1 MNRRTVLKTLGFAAG
16 LPMLSSARA
25 TSTAPYASRPIRL
38 VVPYPPGG
46 VTDVAA
52 RLAGELLTARY
63 GQPVVVENRPG
74 ASGLIGQQ
82 LVASSAPDGYTLIMG
97 GLGGN
102 VLPPVTVKG
111 LPLDVPNT
119 FAPIAQ
125 IAEFVNVL
133 VVSKDSPIKSVQEFL
148 AYAKSKPDGSLSYGS
163 NGIGTSAHLTTE
175 FFAQRTGLKMQHV
188 PYKGSNELNIDVA
201 NGNLDFCFSNLPP
214 VLPLIKKGNLRAL
227 AVTSSYRS
235 KQLPDTPTFQES
247 GLSDFDVTS
256 WLGVYA
262 PAALPDQLIK
272 DLGVV
277 IASGM
282 DTPAMRT
289 RLETAGFEPQPR
301 DSQEFAALNKRELER
316 WGAIAK
322 QANVV
327 IEFGKG

>member
-1 MNRRTVLKTLGFAAG
+1 MNRRTVLKTLGFTAALPWTPLARAAG
-16 LPMLSSARA
+16 GA
-25 TSTAPYASRPIRL
+25 YASRPIRL

-82 LVASSAPDGYTLIMG
+82 LVAAAAPDGYTFIMG

-102 VLPPVTVKG
+102 VLPPVTVRG
-111 LPLDVPNT
+111 LPLDVPKT
-119 FAPIAQ
+119 FVPVAQ

-133 VVSKDSPIKSVQEFL
+133 VVAKESPLSNVQEFL
-148 AYAKSKPDGSLSYGS
+148 AYAKSKPAGSLSYGS

-214 VLPLIKKGNLRAL
+214 VLPLIKKGNLKSL

-235 KQLPDTPTFQES
+235 KQLPQVPTFEES
-247 GLSDFDVTS
+247 GMADFDVTS

-262 PAALPDQLIK
+262 PAGVPAPLVQE
-272 DLGVV
+272 LGKV
-277 IASGM
+277 IAQGVDQPSV
-282 DTPAMRT
+282 RE
-289 RLETAGFEPQPR
+289 RLQTAGFEPQPR
-301 DSQEFAALNKRELER
+301 DADGFAALNQRELER
-316 WGAIAK
+316 WGAIAR